1 MKKEH
6 SFIYNSI
13 KNSNHLEIHV
23 IKDVQGVNI
32 ENYKTWLREIHVHG
46 LEDLI

>member
-13 KNSNHLEIHV
+13 KNSSHLGIHA
-23 IKDVQGVNI
+23 IKEVQGVDI

>member
-6 SFIYNSI
+6 SFIHNSI
-13 KNSNHLEIHV
+13 KNSSHLGIYVTKE
-23 IKDVQGVNI
+23 VQGVDI
-32 ENYKTWLREIHVHG
+32 ENYKTWMREMHVHG